1 MEVIDL
7 RKLRY
12 IGVAVSIVAIL
23 AILLYSFITR
33 KGDKE
38 ELDLNNFEIE
48 TLTNDQIVN
57 ISGDC
62 RAVLTKWGAS
72 GDNSGIVHSEYIKA
86 DSDKTKFSAKE
97 ITGIKTISATLAKD
111 CTFTISIDSKV
122 GNGKAQ
128 IVVIQDD
135 KIIER
140 LDATTSTTLEYIVV
154 GEHQFYIKI
163 LCEEA
168 QIEINTQR
176 YRV

>member
-1 MEVIDL
+1 MRIL
-7 RKLRY
+7 WY
-12 IGVAVSIVAIL
+12 MGVAVSILVIL
-23 AILLYSFITR
+23 AIAFFFLTR
-33 KGDKE
+33 ILDQE
-38 ELDLNNFEIE
+38 RLDLDNFTIE
-48 TLTNDQIVN
+48 TLTNDQIVG

-62 RAVLTKWGAS
+62 RAVLTKWGTS

-111 CTFTISIDSKV
+111 CTFTITIDSKV

-154 GEHQFYIKI
+154 GEHRFYLKI

-176 YRV
+176 YIS